1 MIHECGNM
9 QATPLVV
16 LRRSQN
22 NKWHFER
29 FYSFGHSPFRCY
41 YKARN
46 RILFSKKYAGI
57 AGPMQ
62 FEGAIQIIPQII
74 LTLLFEKNRKE
85 KFKSFIRGIIDG
97 CKQHVDKYVVMNNEC
112 E

>member
-1 MIHECGNM
+1 
-9 QATPLVV
+9 
-16 LRRSQN
+16 
-22 NKWHFER
+22 
-29 FYSFGHSPFRCY
+29 
-41 YKARN
+41 
-46 RILFSKKYAGI
+46 
-57 AGPMQ
+57 MQ